1 MKDFAFRLERVLKLR
16 KTQERAALAALGRAR
31 RAVREA
37 QEYHKLLCHARN
49 PLDRAWH
56 ERVRGGGV
64 DAATMHD
71 FTVYRGVLEQRITA
85 AAQLVQKAAELERSE
100 RATMEKVK
108 RKRRVLEKLRA
119 RHKARN
125 EMLVL
130 SAEQQAIDEAGS
142 HRCERRRSAQEGER
156 S

>member
-1 MKDFAFRLERVLKLR
+1 
-16 KTQERAALAALGRAR
+16 
-31 RAVREA
+31 
-37 QEYHKLLCHARN
+37 
-49 PLDRAWH
+49 
-56 ERVRGGGV
+56 
-64 DAATMHD
+64 MHD